1 MQKRQYIIIISAVI
15 ILGGSIGLNMFF
27 ASLKEAPEVRKPPGA
42 KKYVKTAP
50 VIYSDINTH
59 INAYGRVQTAQ
70 SLDLISEVA
79 GRMFEGQIRLKEG
92 ESFKKG
98 TLLFYIDD
106 KEASLTLKSQK
117 SNFLR
122 DLALILP
129 DLKID
134 YSDNYDSWQNYFG
147 RIDLNKSLPEL
158 PNVKSDKEKTFLATK
173 GIYATYYTIK
183 SAEERLSK
191 YRFYAPFDGSLTKVN
206 IETGSFLNPGVSI
219 GTIIR
224 SGIHEL
230 QVAVETKDI
239 PWVQLGTMVEIYSE
253 ETQQKWVGEILRISD
268 VIDPNTQSVN
278 VFLSIKPGQQKIYDG
293 QFIQASIP
301 ARQVKD
307 GMIIP
312 RNSLYNTNEVFVV
325 EDTLLK
331 VKQVFVHRTM
341 KEDVI
346 ISGLKDNEQVVVEPL
361 INAHNNMV
369 VFKQEQ
375 NDIELES
382 TNSAVSGESEYKS
395 N

>member
-1 MQKRQYIIIISAVI
+1 MQKRQLIIIICVII
-15 ILGGSIGLNMFF
+15 ILGGSMGLYIFF
-27 ASLKEAPEVRKPPGA
+27 ASLKEAPEVRKPLVT

-50 VIYSDINTH
+50 VIYSDINTY

-92 ESFKKG
+92 ENFKKG

-134 YSDNYDSWQNYFG
+134 YSDNYESWQNYFG

-158 PNVKSDKEKTFLATK
+158 PNLKSDKEKTFLATK
-173 GIYATYYTIK
+173 GIYATFYTIK

-191 YRFYAPFDGSLTKVN
+191 YRFYAPFDGSLSEVN

-224 SGIHEL
+224 MGIHEL

-239 PWVQLGTMVEIYSE
+239 PWVQLGTIVEIYSE
-253 ETQQKWVGEILRISD
+253 ETQQKWAGEILRIND

-331 VKQVFVHRTM
+331 VKQVLVHRTM

-346 ISGLKDNEQVVVEPL
+346 ISGLEDNEQVVIEPL

-375 NDIELES
+375 KDIELEA
-382 TNSAVSGESEYKS
+382 TNSTVSGESGYK
-395 N
+395 